1 MGTNSETRDTGM
13 PRWRNTVGMAALV
26 IGLALYALA
35 AMLAGATLV
44 PAHWLAQFVFFV
56 AAGLAWL
63 WPAKRLLAWMARDD

>member
-1 MGTNSETRDTGM
+1 MGTNSEAPGTGT
-13 PRWRNTVGMAALV
+13 PRWRNAVGMAVLV